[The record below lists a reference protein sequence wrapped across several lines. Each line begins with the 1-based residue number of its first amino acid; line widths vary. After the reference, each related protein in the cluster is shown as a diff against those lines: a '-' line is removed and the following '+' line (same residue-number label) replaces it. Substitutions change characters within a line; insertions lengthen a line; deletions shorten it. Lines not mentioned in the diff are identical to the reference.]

1 MHLHFL
7 HSRLNLAALGAH
19 MLDATSSY
27 IGIDLLGYHGKH
39 VLENLIVSHT
49 GTAAGMF
56 ILKLGILI
64 PVLYILDTQL
74 GNDRDSD
81 RDTDTEL
88 RNILL
93 LAIIIVGLGPGVRN
107 TLRIA
112 LGI

>member
-7 HSRLNLAALGAH
+7 HSRLSLAALGAH
-19 MLDATSSY
+19 MLDAASSY

-74 GNDRDSD
+74 GDDSD
-81 RDTDTEL
+81 RDTEL

-93 LAIIIVGLGPGVRN
+93 LAIIIVGLGPATRN